1 MTNNTQEQARET
13 EPNLW
18 EFEARQSDD
27 DVKRDLEL
35 THTVCGAHVCDIEPD
50 DVLAVLVSVAA
61 DHFREC
67 PGPQHES
74 ES

>member
-67 PGPQHES
+67 PGPQDES